1 MSMFMIS
8 LKNLSVKLQIALP
21 IVLLALL
28 IALVGVKSLI
38 TVNGVIAQTDIA
50 INNLTPATT
59 AVLNADRDLYQAELA
74 MREYVLLSSQDRP
87 VADAEQDF
95 NDNVDQALQRMKNAA
110 NLVRQHNVSVVRE
123 SGFDALFN
131 TWLNLARQAMQ
142 HARQGD
148 MAQARTV
155 IEGAESAAFSSL
167 RDEYNGLGERID
179 QRAEQ
184 LGKDLTAYVEQQKM
198 LTILLILLILLMLIA
213 VAIAIVTVVFSPS
226 LIVKPLNQLK
236 AMVSELASV
245 GGDLTRRLPVSGSN
259 EIGDVALK
267 TNEFI
272 STLQAMIGEVQQQL
286 AELELA
292 AANIAQKTEL
302 TSNKAGEQT
311 SHIEQ
316 VLTAIHQMQ
325 HAVQEIANNAS
336 LTNGATEDANQAAD
350 SSGKVIRQSMQQINV
365 LAKDISQVV
374 KAISDLEVESRNIV
388 SVLEVIGGIAE
399 QTNLLAL
406 NAAIEAARAGDAG
419 RGFAVVADEVR
430 TLASRTQQSTKDI
443 HDMINRLQH
452 GVSQAVSAMDNAKN
466 QVAETEQHASSASSY
481 LDNIVSGI
489 ANIND
494 MATQI
499 AAATEQQSTVAE
511 HVNQTVNGISQ
522 NANELS
528 DLARDTGNDGVRVR
542 KLVQLV
548 SAQVGRFKV

>member
-1 MSMFMIS
+1 MFMIS

-74 MREYVLLSSQDRP
+74 MREYVLLSGEGRP

-110 NLVRQHNVSVVRE
+110 NLVRQHNVSVMAE

-198 LTILLILLILLMLIA
+198 LTLLLMLIA

-374 KAISDLEVESRNIV
+374 KAISDLEIESRNIV

>member
-1 MSMFMIS
+1 MSS
-8 LKNLSVKLQIALP
+8 RE
-21 IVLLALL
+21 
-28 IALVGVKSLI
+28 
-38 TVNGVIAQTDIA
+38 DIA
-50 INNLTPATT
+50 
-59 AVLNADRDLYQAELA
+59 A
-74 MREYVLLSSQDRP
+74 MRRQYGEHG
-87 VADAEQDF
+87 
-95 NDNVDQALQRMKNAA
+95 
-110 NLVRQHNVSVVRE
+110 LVEGELPPNPIE
-123 SGFDALFN
+123 LFN

-198 LTILLILLILLMLIA
+198 LTILLMLIA

-374 KAISDLEVESRNIV
+374 KAISDLEIESRNIV

-528 DLARDTGNDGVRVR
+528 DLARDTGNDGMRVS
-542 KLVQLV
+542 KLVQQV

>member
-1 MSMFMIS
+1 MNS
-8 LKNLSVKLQIALP
+8 LKNMSVKLQIALP
-21 IVLLALL
+21 IVLLSIL
-28 IALVGVKSLI
+28 IAVVGIKSLI

-74 MREYVLLSSQDRP
+74 MREYVLLSGMGLP
-87 VADAEQDF
+87 VAEAKKDF
-95 NDNVDQALQRMKNAA
+95 EDNVQQALERMLKASG
-110 NLVRQHNVSVVRE
+110 LVVQHQVNVMAE
-123 SGFDALFN
+123 SDFRKVFES
-131 TWLNLARQAMQ
+131 WLNLAKQAMQ
-142 HARQGD
+142 YAQQGD
-148 MAQARTV
+148 AMQARNL
-155 IEGAESAAFSSL
+155 IEGAEGKAFSTL

-179 QRAEQ
+179 ERAIV
-184 LGKDLTAYVEQQKM
+184 LGEELSAYVNHQKN
-198 LTILLILLILLMLIA
+198 LTILLMLIA

-226 LIVKPLNQLK
+226 LIVKPLTQLK
-236 AMVSELASV
+236 SMVSELASV

-259 EIGDVALK
+259 EIGDVAVK

-272 STLQAMIGEVQQQL
+272 ATLQVMMRDVQQQL
-286 AELELA
+286 AELEQA
-292 AANIAQKTEL
+292 ASDIAQKTEL
-302 TSNKAGEQT
+302 TSSKAGEQT

-325 HAVQEIANNAS
+325 HAVQEIAGNAS
-336 LTNGATEDANQAAD
+336 LTSGATEEANSAAD
-350 SSGKVIRQSMQQINV
+350 SSGKVIRQSMQQISV
-365 LAKDISQVV
+365 LARDIEQVV
-374 KAISDLEVESRNIV
+374 KAISNLEVESRNIV

-443 HDMINRLQH
+443 HDMINRLQN
-452 GVSQAVSAMDNAKN
+452 GVSQAVSAMNNAQS
-466 QVAETEQHASSASSY
+466 QVAQTEQHAESARSY
-481 LDNIVSGI
+481 LDNIMSGI

-494 MATQI
+494 MAIQI

-528 DLARDTGNDGVRVR
+528 DIARDTGQDGSRVR
-542 KLVQLV
+542 KLVQSV
-548 SAQVGRFKV
+548 SSHVGRFRV

>member
-1 MSMFMIS
+1 MIS
-8 LKNLSVKLQIALP
+8 MKNLSVKLQIALP

-28 IALVGVKSLI
+28 IALVGVKSLT

-74 MREYVLLSSQDRP
+74 MREYVLLSSLGRP
-87 VADAEQDF
+87 VAEAEQDF

-110 NLVRQHNVSVVRE
+110 NLVRQHNVKVMPE
-123 SGFDALFN
+123 TEFN
-131 TWLNLARQAMQ
+131 AVFNNWLNLARQAIQ
-142 HARQGD
+142 YARQGD
-148 MAQARTV
+148 QAQARTV
-155 IEGAESAAFSSL
+155 IEGAETAAFATL

-179 QRAEQ
+179 RRAEQ
-184 LGKDLTAYVEQQKM
+184 LGKELTAYVEQQKA
-198 LTILLILLILLMLIA
+198 LTILLMLIA

-236 AMVSELASV
+236 TMVSELASV
-245 GGDLTRRLPVSGSN
+245 GGDLTRRLPVSGNN
-259 EIGDVALK
+259 EIGDVAVK

-272 STLQAMIGEVQQQL
+272 STLQKMIGEVQQQL
-286 AELELA
+286 TELEQA

-325 HAVQEIANNAS
+325 HAVQEIASNAS
-336 LTNGATEDANQAAD
+336 LTNGATEDANKAAD

-466 QVAETEQHASSASSY
+466 QVSETEQHASSASSY

-542 KLVQLV
+542 KLVQQV

>member
-1 MSMFMIS
+1 MNS

-28 IALVGVKSLI
+28 IALVGVKSLS

-74 MREYVLLSSQDRP
+74 MREYVLLTSQGRS

-110 NLVRQHNVSVVRE
+110 NLVRQHNVSVMAE
-123 SGFDALFN
+123 TEFN
-131 TWLNLARQAMQ
+131 AVFNNWLNLARQAMQ
-142 HARQGD
+142 YARQGD
-148 MAQARTV
+148 PAQARTV
-155 IEGAESAAFSSL
+155 IEGAETAAFATL

-184 LGKDLTAYVEQQKM
+184 LGKALTAYVEQQKT
-198 LTILLILLILLMLIA
+198 LTILLMLIA

-259 EIGDVALK
+259 EIGDVAVK

-272 STLQAMIGEVQQQL
+272 STLQTMIGEVQQQL
-286 AELELA
+286 TELEQA

-325 HAVQEIANNAS
+325 HAVQEIASNAS
-336 LTNGATEDANQAAD
+336 LTNGATEDANKAAD

-466 QVAETEQHASSASSY
+466 QVSETEQHASSASSY

>member
-1 MSMFMIS
+1 MNS

-21 IVLLALL
+21 IVLLSLL

-38 TVNGVIAQTDIA
+38 TVNGVIGQTDIA
-50 INNLTPATT
+50 INSLTPATT

-74 MREYVLLSSQDRP
+74 MREYVLLSAQSRA
-87 VADAEQDF
+87 VADAKKDF
-95 NDNVDQALQRMKNAA
+95 DDNVQQALDRMKKAA
-110 NLVRQHNVSVVRE
+110 ALVREHDVSTMADSEFSKV
-123 SGFDALFN
+123 FDN
-131 TWLNLARQAMQ
+131 WHNLAKQAMQ
-142 HARQGD
+142 FAQQGD
-148 MAQARTV
+148 TAQARAL
-155 IEGAESAAFSSL
+155 IEGSEGDAFSTL

-184 LGKDLTAYVEQQKM
+184 LGKALTAYVDQQKT
-198 LTILLILLILLMLIA
+198 LTILLMLIA
-213 VAIAIVTVVFSPS
+213 VAIAFVTVVFSPS
-226 LIVKPLNQLK
+226 LIVKPLSQLK
-236 AMVSELASV
+236 NMVSELASV
-245 GGDLTRRLPVSGSN
+245 GGDLTRRLPVSGNN
-259 EIGDVALK
+259 EIGDVAVK

-272 STLQAMIGEVQQQL
+272 GTLQKMMGEVQQQL
-286 AELELA
+286 CELEQA

-325 HAVQEIANNAS
+325 HAVQEIASNAS
-336 LTNGATEDANQAAD
+336 LTNGATEEANKAAD

-365 LAKDISQVV
+365 LAKDIAQVV

-452 GVSQAVSAMDNAKN
+452 GVSLAVSAMDNAKN
-466 QVAETEQHASSASSY
+466 QVTETEQHASSASSY

-542 KLVQLV
+542 KLVQQV
-548 SAQVGRFKV
+548 TAQVGRFKV

>member
-1 MSMFMIS
+1 MSKFMSS

-28 IALVGVKSLI
+28 IALVGIKSLT

-74 MREYVLLSSQDRP
+74 MREYVLLSSLGRP
-87 VADAEQDF
+87 VAEAEQDF

-110 NLVRQHNVSVVRE
+110 NLVRQHNVSVMPE
-123 SGFDALFN
+123 TEFN
-131 TWLNLARQAMQ
+131 VVFNNWLNLARQAMQ
-142 HARQGD
+142 YARQGEP
-148 MAQARTV
+148 AQARTV
-155 IEGAESAAFSSL
+155 IEGAETAAFATL

-184 LGKDLTAYVEQQKM
+184 LGKELTAYVERQKM
-198 LTILLILLILLMLIA
+198 LTILLMLIA

-259 EIGDVALK
+259 EIGAVALK

-272 STLQAMIGEVQQQL
+272 STLQTMIGEVQQQL
-286 AELELA
+286 SELELA

-336 LTNGATEDANQAAD
+336 LTNDATEDANKAAD

-466 QVAETEQHASSASSY
+466 QVSETEQHASSASSY

>member
-1 MSMFMIS
+1 MTS

-74 MREYVLLSSQDRP
+74 MREYVLLSSLGRP
-87 VADAEQDF
+87 VAEAEQEF

-110 NLVRQHNVSVVRE
+110 NLVRQHNVSVMAE
-123 SGFDALFN
+123 TEFN
-131 TWLNLARQAMQ
+131 AVFNNWLNLARQAMQ
-142 HARQGD
+142 YARQGD
-148 MAQARTV
+148 PAQARTV
-155 IEGAESAAFSSL
+155 IEGAETAAFASL

-184 LGKDLTAYVEQQKM
+184 LGKALTAYVEQQKT
-198 LTILLILLILLMLIA
+198 LTILLMLIA

-259 EIGDVALK
+259 EIGDVAVK

-272 STLQAMIGEVQQQL
+272 STLQKMIGEVQQQL
-286 AELELA
+286 AELEQA

-325 HAVQEIANNAS
+325 HAVQEIASNAS
-336 LTNGATEDANQAAD
+336 LTNGATEDANKAAD

-466 QVAETEQHASSASSY
+466 QVSETEQHASSASSY

-511 HVNQTVNGISQ
+511 HVNQTVHGISQ

-542 KLVQLV
+542 KLVQQV

>member
-1 MSMFMIS
+1 MSS

-74 MREYVLLSSQDRP
+74 MREYVLLSGEGRP

-110 NLVRQHNVSVVRE
+110 NLVRQHNVSVMAE

-155 IEGAESAAFSSL
+155 IEGAESAAFASL

-184 LGKDLTAYVEQQKM
+184 LGKALTTYVEQQKM
-198 LTILLILLILLMLIA
+198 LTILLMLIA

-236 AMVSELASV
+236 TMVSELASV

-365 LAKDISQVV
+365 LAKDISHVV
-374 KAISDLEVESRNIV
+374 TAISDLEIESRNIV

-443 HDMINRLQH
+443 HDMISRLQN
-452 GVSQAVSAMDNAKN
+452 GVSQAVSAMNNAKS
-466 QVAETEQHASSASSY
+466 QVAQTEQHAESASSY
-481 LDNIVSGI
+481 LDNIVAGI

>member
-1 MSMFMIS
+1 MNS

-21 IVLLALL
+21 IVLLSLL

-38 TVNGVIAQTDIA
+38 TVNGVIGQTDIA
-50 INNLTPATT
+50 INSLTPATT

-74 MREYVLLSSQDRP
+74 MREYVLLSAQSRA
-87 VADAEQDF
+87 VADAKKDF
-95 NDNVDQALQRMKNAA
+95 DDNVQQALDRMKKAA
-110 NLVRQHNVSVVRE
+110 ALVREHDVSTMADSEFSKV
-123 SGFDALFN
+123 FDN
-131 TWLNLARQAMQ
+131 WHNLAKQAMQ
-142 HARQGD
+142 FAQQGD
-148 MAQARTV
+148 TAQARAL
-155 IEGAESAAFSSL
+155 IEGSEGDAFSTL

-184 LGKDLTAYVEQQKM
+184 LGKALTAYVDQQKT
-198 LTILLILLILLMLIA
+198 LTILLMLIA
-213 VAIAIVTVVFSPS
+213 VAIAFVTVVFSPS
-226 LIVKPLNQLK
+226 LIVKPLSQLK
-236 AMVSELASV
+236 NMVSELASV
-245 GGDLTRRLPVSGSN
+245 GGDLTRRLPVSGNN

-272 STLQAMIGEVQQQL
+272 GTLQKMMGEVQQQL
-286 AELELA
+286 SELEQA
-292 AANIAQKTEL
+292 ASNIAQKTEL

-325 HAVQEIANNAS
+325 HAVQEIASNAS
-336 LTNGATEDANQAAD
+336 LTNGATEEANKAAD

-365 LAKDISQVV
+365 LAKDIAQVV

-452 GVSQAVSAMDNAKN
+452 GVSLAVSAMDNAKN
-466 QVAETEQHASSASSY
+466 QVTETEQHASSASSY

-542 KLVQLV
+542 KLVQQV
-548 SAQVGRFKV
+548 TAQVGRFKV

>member
-1 MSMFMIS
+1 MFMIS

>member
-1 MSMFMIS
+1 MFMIS

-74 MREYVLLSSQDRP
+74 MREYVQLSVEGRE
-87 VADAEQDF
+87 VASARKDF
-95 NDNVDQALQRMKNAA
+95 DDNVQQALDRMTKAA
-110 NLVRQHNVSVVRE
+110 GLVRPHGVSVMAETDFSNV
-123 SGFDALFN
+123 FDN
-131 TWLNLARQAMQ
+131 WRNLARQAMDYAQ
-142 HARQGD
+142 QGN
-148 MAQARTV
+148 AQQARV
-155 IEGAESAAFSSL
+155 LIEGSESAAFSKL

-179 QRAEQ
+179 ARAVV
-184 LGKDLTAYVEQQKM
+184 LGKELSAYVSQQKS
-198 LTILLILLILLMLIA
+198 LTVLLMVIA
-213 VAIAIVTVVFSPS
+213 VAIAIVTVIFSPG
-226 LIVKPLNQLK
+226 LIVKPLAQLK
-236 AMVSELASV
+236 NMVSELASV
-245 GGDLTRRLPVSGSN
+245 GGDLTRRLPISGDN
-259 EIGDVALK
+259 EIGDVAVK

-272 STLQAMIGEVQQQL
+272 TTLQAMMRDVQQQL
-286 AELELA
+286 AELEQA
-292 AANIAQKTEL
+292 SSNIAVKTGQ
-302 TSNKAGEQT
+302 TSSKAGEQT
-311 SHIEQ
+311 THIEQ

-325 HAVQEIANNAS
+325 HAVQEIASNAS
-336 LTNGATEDANQAAD
+336 LTSGATEDANSAAD
-350 SSGKVIRQSMQQINV
+350 SSGKVIRQSVKQISV
-365 LAKDISQVV
+365 LARDIDQVV
-374 KAISDLEVESRNIV
+374 QAITNLETESRNIV
-388 SVLEVIGGIAE
+388 SVLEVIGGIAD

-443 HDMINRLQH
+443 HDMITRLQT
-452 GVSQAVSAMDNAKN
+452 GVSSAVNAMSNAKT
-466 QVAETEQHASSASSY
+466 QVTETEQHSASASQY
-481 LDNIVSGI
+481 LDNIISGI

-494 MATQI
+494 MAMQI